1 MNKSEYIIC
10 RSWSIEDIIQ
20 QVNEAI
26 EDGFFPIGGITFDG
40 KEFYQ
45 AMVINQI
52 PSCSC

>member
-1 MNKSEYIIC
+1 MNTQYIIIH
-10 RSWSIEDIIQ
+10 SWSIKDVEQ

-26 EDGFFPIGGITFDG
+26 EDGFFPIGGIAFDG

-45 AMVINQI
+45 AMIINQM